1 MTKSVLVLVVTVAAG
16 FSSAA
21 LAAPTAG
28 SITNAKAPAAVT
40 ESEMIV
46 AQQDN
51 NGVRDW
57 GKGYGRDDAGQGKGQ
72 GKKGQ

>member
-1 MTKSVLVLVVTVAAG
+1 MNKAVSALVALVAIG

-21 LAAPTAG
+21 PAAPTTG
-28 SITNAKAPAAVT
+28 TVTSAKAIT
-40 ESEMIV
+40 KSEIVV
-46 AQQDN
+46 AQNADN

-57 GKGYGRDDAGQGKGQ
+57 GQGEGRDGHGQGKGQ

>member
-1 MTKSVLVLVVTVAAG
+1 MTKSLLALVVTVAAG
-16 FSSAA
+16 FASAA
-21 LAAPTAG
+21 LAAPTAERV
-28 SITNAKAPAAVT
+28 TNAKAPAVVT
-40 ESEMIV
+40 GSEIIV

-57 GKGYGRDDAGQGKGQ
+57 GQGSGRDGAGQGKGQ